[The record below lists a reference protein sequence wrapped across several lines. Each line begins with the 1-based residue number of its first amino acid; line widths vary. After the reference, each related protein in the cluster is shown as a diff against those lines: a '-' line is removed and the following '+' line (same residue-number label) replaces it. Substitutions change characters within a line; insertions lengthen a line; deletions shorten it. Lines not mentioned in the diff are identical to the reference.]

1 MERAIIKGNP
11 IQMAN
16 HPWVYSGNVLSC
28 SAPKGSCVEVYTRK
42 GVFLGS
48 AIYNPDS
55 NIALRF
61 YSREREELNYLLI
74 KEKIM
79 LADKKRKKYFSKPY
93 YRVVFSESD
102 GLPGLIVDRYG
113 EGFVFQINSYGMEIR
128 REDIVKA
135 IFDAFSPVFIVEKSE
150 GHARKVEGLK
160 ERTEVALNNSSY
172 NLSRIIVEEDGLKF
186 YVDLI
191 NGQKTGFFY
200 DQRRNRSIIED
211 HLRGSYVLDLFSYTG
226 AFSLRALRKGKKVF
240 AIDISE
246 ESIALLKENVKLN
259 GLPEENLICEVKDA
273 FEFHKEIAS
282 LRMKFD
288 FVIVDPPSVVR
299 RASDL
304 DYALKSYVALLN
316 GVFNML
322 EKGGM
327 VAVFS
332 CSNHIKWEHLYS
344 VLQRSTGVARRSFR
358 MVKFLNQDFRDHVV
372 PVNFP
377 EAEYLRGFLLEEDV

>member
-1 MERAIIKGNP
+1 MEKAIIKGNP
-11 IQMAN
+11 VQMAN
-16 HPWVYSGNVLSC
+16 HPWVYSGNVISC
-28 SAPKGSCVEVYTRK
+28 SATKGSCVEVYTRK
-42 GVFLGS
+42 GLFLGS
-48 AIYNPDS
+48 AVYNPDS
-55 NIALRF
+55 AIALRF

-74 KEKIM
+74 KEKLII
-79 LADKKRKKYFSKPY
+79 ADKKRRKYFNKPY

-113 EGFVFQINSYGMEIR
+113 DGFVFQINSYGIEVR
-128 REDIVKA
+128 REDVIKA
-135 IFDAFSPVFIVEKSE
+135 IYDAFSPSFIVEKSE
-150 GHARKVEGLK
+150 GHGRKLEGLK
-160 ERTEVALNNSSY
+160 ERMEVVLNNAAY
-172 NLSRIIVEEDGLKF
+172 DLSRIIIEEDGLKF

-200 DQRRNRSIIED
+200 DQRHNRSVIED
-211 HLRGSYVLDLFSYTG
+211 HLRGNYVLDLFSYTG

-246 ESIALLKENVKLN
+246 DSIALLKENVKLN
-259 GLPEENLICEVKDA
+259 GLREDNLICEVKDA
-273 FEFHKEIAS
+273 FEFYKEIAT

-304 DYALKSYVALLN
+304 EDALKSYVALLN
-316 GVFNML
+316 GVFSML

-327 VAVFS
+327 LALFS
-332 CSNHIKWEHLYS
+332 CSNHIKWEHLFS
-344 VLQRSTGVARRSFR
+344 VLQKSTGLSRRNFK
-358 MVKFLNQDFRDHVV
+358 MVKFLNQDFRDHIV

-377 EAEYLRGFLLEEDV
+377 EAEYLRGFLLEEDI

>member
-1 MERAIIKGNP
+1 MERAIVKGNP
-11 IQMAN
+11 IQMSN
-16 HPWVYSGNVLSC
+16 HPWVYSGNILSC
-28 SAPKGSCVEVYTRK
+28 NAPKGACVEVYSRK

-55 NIALRF
+55 SIALRF
-61 YSREREELNYLLI
+61 YSREREELSYLFI
-74 KEKIM
+74 KEKLIV
-79 LADKKRKKYFSKPY
+79 ADKKRRKHFNKPY
-93 YRVVFSESD
+93 YRVAFSESD
-102 GLPGLIVDRYG
+102 DLPGLIVDRYG
-113 EGFVFQINSYGMEIR
+113 DGFVFQINSYGMEVR
-128 REDIVKA
+128 REEVIKA
-135 IFDAFSPVFIVEKSE
+135 IFDAFSPSFIVEKSE

-160 ERTEVALNNSSY
+160 ERTEVVLNEASY

-200 DQRRNRSIIED
+200 DQRYNRALIED
-211 HLRGSYVLDLFSYTG
+211 SLKGNYVLDLFSYIG

-246 ESIALLKENVKLN
+246 DSIALLKENVKLN
-259 GLPEENLICEVKDA
+259 GLPEENLVCEVKDA
-273 FEFHKEIAS
+273 FEFYKEIAT
-282 LRMKFD
+282 LKMKFD

-304 DYALKSYVALLN
+304 ENALKSYVTLLN
-316 GVFNML
+316 GVFSML
-322 EKGGM
+322 EKGGV

-344 VLQRSTGVARRSFR
+344 VAQRSTGLSQRNFR
-358 MVKFLNQDFRDHVV
+358 VVRLLNQDFRDHVV

-377 EAEYLRGFLLEEDV
+377 EAEYLRGFLLEEDL